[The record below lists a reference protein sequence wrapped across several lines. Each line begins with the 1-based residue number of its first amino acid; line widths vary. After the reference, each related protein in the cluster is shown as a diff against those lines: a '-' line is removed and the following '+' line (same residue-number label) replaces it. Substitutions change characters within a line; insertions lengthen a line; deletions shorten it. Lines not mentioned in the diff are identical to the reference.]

1 MPTFRVAG
9 RTDVFIG
16 EAWQAALAIGCAS
29 VALGVVMMVWPNKS
43 VAMSELLF
51 GIAML
56 LTAAWQMV
64 LAFRGRIRS
73 GLKVVEFVT
82 ALVAVLLAVWC
93 MRSGDWV
100 SLVALWVGLGWVIR
114 GIVQATVA
122 VWSDHLPGTVRQEI
136 AGLLTLLAGI
146 AVLIWPIDTLDA
158 LAVLAGVFLILLG
171 LSEIRIA
178 TRVARPR
185 AVPEP
190 VGVQGLLRSHS

>member
-51 GIAML
+51 GVAML